1 MIVIDGSQGE
11 GGGQILRNALA
22 LSLITSQP
30 FRIHNIRAGRERPGL
45 MRQHLTAIEA
55 AIAIGN
61 AQCDGAGI
69 GASEI
74 VFRPGTVRGGD
85 YHFAI
90 GTAGS
95 AGLVLQT
102 VLMPLVLAEAPSRI
116 VLEGGTHNLQAPPF
130 EFIDRCFLP
139 LINRM
144 GPAVTARLVR
154 HGFYPSGGGRIE
166 IEIVPAPLRRL
177 ECAQRGALRT
187 RQAVALIAGL
197 AGDIA
202 RREIET
208 ARKQLDWPE
217 DAFRIEVLAEDRG
230 PGNVLLLEATFEHVT
245 EIVAG
250 FGRMGVSAES
260 LARTAAARMAGYLE
274 SPAFAGPYLAD
285 QLILPFALAGGGSFT
300 TVKPSNHTRTAADIV
315 PLFLHR
321 RCTIEAQSN
330 GTHLLSVR

>member
-22 LSLITSQP
+22 LSLITDQP

-55 AIAIGN
+55 AVAIGN

-74 VFRPGTVRGGD
+74 VFRPGAVTGGD
-85 YHFAI
+85 YHFAV

-102 VLMPLVLAEAPSRI
+102 VLMPLILANTPSRL

-144 GPAVTARLVR
+144 GPTVRARLVR
-154 HGFYPSGGGRIE
+154 YGFYPSGGGRME
-166 IEIVPAPLRRL
+166 IDITPAPLHRL
-177 ECAQRGALRT
+177 ECIQRGAMLS

-197 AGDIA
+197 PEEIA
-202 RREIET
+202 RREILA
-208 ARKQLDWPE
+208 ARSQLDWPE
-217 DAFRIEVLAEDRG
+217 DAFRIEALAEDRG
-230 PGNVLLLEATFEHVT
+230 PGNVLLLEAVFEQVT
-245 EIVAG
+245 EIVTG
-250 FGRMGVSAES
+250 FGKLGVSAES
-260 LARTAAARMAGYLE
+260 LANRAAARMSGYVA
-274 SPAFAGPYLAD
+274 SGAFVGPYLAD
-285 QLILPFALAGGGSFT
+285 QLILPFAVAGGGIFT
-300 TVKPSNHTRTAADIV
+300 TVKPSSHTRTAADIV
-315 PLFLHR
+315 ALFLDR
-321 RCTIEAQSN
+321 RCLIEAQTD
-330 GTHLLSVR
+330 GTHLIAVR

>member
-22 LSLITSQP
+22 LSLITGQP
-30 FRIHNIRAGRERPGL
+30 FRIHAIRAGREKPGL

-61 AQCDGAGI
+61 AQCDGTRI

-74 VFRPGTVRGGD
+74 VFRPGAVKSGD

-102 VLMPLVLAEAPSRI
+102 ILPPLMLADAPSKI

-130 EFIDRCFLP
+130 EFLAHCFLP

-144 GPAVTARLVR
+144 GPTVTARLVR
-154 HGFYPSGGGRIE
+154 HGFYPSGGGRME

-177 ECAQRGALRT
+177 ECIERGSLRT
-187 RQAVALIAGL
+187 HRAVALIAGL
-197 AGDIA
+197 PGDIA

-208 ARKQLDWPE
+208 ARKHLDWPE
-217 DAFRIEVLAEDRG
+217 DTFGIETLAEDRG
-230 PGNVLLLEATFEHVT
+230 PGNVLLLEAMFDHVT

-250 FGRMGVSAES
+250 FGQLGTSAES
-260 LARTAAARMAGYLE
+260 LAKRAAARMSGYVA
-274 SPAFAGPYLAD
+274 SGAFAGPYLAD
-285 QLILPFALAGGGSFT
+285 QLIMPFAIAGGGAFT
-300 TVKPSNHTRTAADIV
+300 TVKPSSHTRTAADV
-315 PLFLHR
+315 VTMFLDR
-321 RCTIEAQSN
+321 KCSIEVKSN
-330 GTHLLSVR
+330 GTHLVLVR